1 MSGRKKREH
10 DVSDHASRLVS
21 AARGDDEALA
31 LLVRVYHD
39 RVYRFG
45 VKVCRDGYDAEDAV
59 QDAFAKLA
67 RRPDVVQDPSV
78 LSWLF
83 TVVRHT
89 CMRMLRPFARAR
101 KALGEQVDDEDAVAS
116 DTLDP
121 ESALERWR
129 LVQAVH
135 TAIADLELPHREVLV
150 LRDLEGLTGTETCA
164 ALGLTEATM
173 KTRLHQA
180 RRALRQTLERVGL
193 AASSRRSN

>member
-1 MSGRKKREH
+1 MSGRKEREH

-31 LLVRVYHD
+31 LLVRAYHD

-101 KALGEQVDDEDAVAS
+101 KALGERVDDEDAIAS
-116 DTLDP
+116 EALDP

-135 TAIADLELPHREVLV
+135 AAIADLELPHREVLV
-150 LRDLEGLTGTETCA
+150 LRDLEGLTGTETCV

-193 AASSRRSN
+193 AASRRSFN